1 MNQAEIAAEV
11 VAALEDV
18 KGQDIR
24 VMDVQELTT
33 ITDSMVFCTG
43 TSTRHVKS
51 LADNVIDRVKQ
62 LGRRP
67 LGVEGIDTAEW
78 VLVDLGEVVVHVM
91 QAQTRAHY
99 QLEKLWDLADA
110 PRESARPG

>member
-1 MNQAEIAAEV
+1 MNQAELAAEV
-11 VAALEDV
+11 VSALEDV

-24 VMDVQELTT
+24 LLDVHELTT

-43 TSTRHVKS
+43 TSSRHVKS
-51 LADNVIDRVKQ
+51 LADSVIDRVKQ

-67 LGVEGIDTAEW
+67 AGVEGAETAEW
-78 VLVDLGEVVVHVM
+78 VLVDLGDIVVHVM

-99 QLEKLWDLADA
+99 QLEKLWDLQDA
-110 PRESARPG
+110 PRESARPR

>member
-1 MNQAEIAAEV
+1 MNQADIAAEV
-11 VAALEDV
+11 VSALEDV
-18 KGQDIR
+18 KGLDIR
-24 VMDVQELTT
+24 IMDVRDLTT

-43 TSTRHVKS
+43 TSSRHVKS
-51 LADNVIDRVKQ
+51 LAGQVIDRVKE

-67 LGVEGIDTAEW
+67 LGVEGNDQGEW

-91 QAQTRAHY
+91 QPQTRAHY
-99 QLEKLWDLADA
+99 QLEKLWDLQDA